1 MDLSAIKHLG
11 SSFSGAFNKQPADV
25 PFLAPITFRNIDVRA
40 FCHRARASDCEV
52 ARKSHGSM
60 QYSRDLPEGSLLL
73 SGLANKLT
81 LYFRTLHGSAWLAI
95 SIVSVLSGCA
105 AVGPN
110 YVAPELSDAEVP
122 GKWTSKTDV
131 TSPSSLPNASQVP
144 ASKWWAQLS
153 DPILDQ
159 LVIEAFESSPTLEGA
174 MARLNQSRSMY
185 AQTTASSLPT
195 ATARAGSQYA
205 ATDSTGAAFNQ
216 SWLSM
221 NTSWELDLFGAVRRS
236 VEGATAR
243 TAAQQASLADVRVT
257 LSADVTDAYLSYRA
271 CQSYVAL
278 SEQDVASR
286 EATEKLTA
294 ASVKEGFTAPYQ
306 AIRSRASVA
315 EAKTQL
321 AANRAYCDRQE
332 NLLTRLTGIPR
343 PNLMEILA
351 EKPTGLDRLPVPKH
365 FSIAIPS
372 QALMQRPDIR
382 LAERNIA
389 AESAD
394 IGLAEADRYPRLTLI
409 GTLGHS
415 LSGTSG
421 DGVLSFGTWSFGP
434 SLSLPFFDGG
444 RRAAAVEKAK
454 SRYDEALAD
463 FKAKTRSAI
472 QEVEDALTRY
482 AAASERAENAR
493 VSASQYQRFFDSVEV
508 RYREGA
514 SNLLELEDA
523 RRVMLS
529 AKQTLL
535 SVQQERL
542 QAWVALNRATG
553 GAAQYEPESTNP
565 KNSAL
570 VETARI
576 D

>member
-1 MDLSAIKHLG
+1 MLNNPQEAAF
-11 SSFSGAFNKQPADV
+11 SS
-25 PFLAPITFRNIDVRA
+25 
-40 FCHRARASDCEV
+40 
-52 ARKSHGSM
+52 
-60 QYSRDLPEGSLLL
+60 
-73 SGLANKLT
+73 SGLENRLT
-81 LYFRTLHGSAWLAI
+81 MLFRTLHSPAWLAVG
-95 SIVSVLSGCA
+95 IVSALAGCA
-105 AVGPN
+105 AVGPD
-110 YVAPELSDAEVP
+110 YVAPELSAVDVP
-122 GKWTSKTDV
+122 SKWTSRTDPV
-131 TSPSSLPNASQVP
+131 IQPALPDTGQV
-144 ASKWWAQLS
+144 ATQQWWSQLS
-153 DPILDQ
+153 DPVLDR
-159 LVIEAFESSPTLEGA
+159 LVTKAFETSPTLEGA
-174 MARLNQSRSMY
+174 IARLGQSRAMF
-185 AQTTASSLPT
+185 AQTNASAMPV
-195 ATARAGSQYA
+195 ATAGAGSQYA
-205 ATDSTGAAFNQ
+205 ATNSTGAAFNE

-221 NTSWELDLFGAVRRS
+221 NASWEIDLFGAVRRGI
-236 VEGATAR
+236 EGATAR
-243 TAAQQASLADVRVT
+243 TGAQLASLADARVT

-271 CQSYVAL
+271 CQSYVML

-321 AANRAYCDRQE
+321 AANRAYCERQE
-332 NLLTRLTGIPR
+332 NLLTRLAGIPR
-343 PNLMEILA
+343 PELMEILA
-351 EKPTGLDRLPVPKH
+351 ERPTGLDRMPVPKH

-382 LAERNIA
+382 QAERNIA

-394 IGLAEADRYPRLTLI
+394 IGLAEADRYPRLALS

-421 DGVLSFGTWSFGP
+421 GGVLSFGTWSLGP
-434 SLSLPFFDGG
+434 SLSLPIFDGG
-444 RRAAAVEKAK
+444 RRAAAVEKAR
-454 SRYDEALAD
+454 SRYEEALAN

-493 VSASQYQRFFDSVEV
+493 LSASQYQRFFDSVEV

-529 AKQTLL
+529 ARQTLL

-553 GAAQYEPESTNP
+553 GAAQYEAESTNL